1 MMNAPAVSSQKVKE
15 DLIIEQLK
23 IQYKGAKNLW
33 ERLHLTLYLVLSQGV
48 ANNLSFKNAH
58 S

>member
-23 IQYKGAKNLW
+23 IQYKGAKNL
-33 ERLHLTLYLVLSQGV
+33 
-48 ANNLSFKNAH
+48 
-58 S
+58 